1 LAQGS
6 EGTARGAPAARR
18 ACRGGPMRLTVA
30 TFIAV
35 GALPTAPPRESMQ
48 MQPSAG
54 CASPFHTSAP
64 VLFPLVPAVLPRTAG
79 LCHQFYDQPACCLP
93 AYTLAVQAQVE
104 GALQRTAQWPEDRR
118 HCVDRMLEF
127 YTGAA
132 CSLCDPDWTRY
143 STQQPG
149 GAWVVTVREENC
161 HYLWAACSKVLEPT
175 MTSPQFCGALANLHD
190 GAVEQI
196 LVHTEPVTTTA
207 EPPVSVVA
215 TVRHAKQRLRHVR
228 PASNGVAALQL
239 SVRHAHASVLRN
251 NATPASNS
259 TAEDDEEDD
268 DDEDNGDDLSSAAED
283 VLSKEVDAEV
293 SDTDLKAAPSATSA
307 DAPSATSADAPSDA
321 VNTTASAAE
330 PAASSDAPKA
340 KDASEAPES
349 GTEAPEGVPQAQ
361 TGIAVVH
368 SKEPGDDE
376 DNATVVNISAPVVS
390 SAATDATAQAAGAPC
405 KLPFP
410 ALVFSPL
417 PHALSAVDEGQ
428 FGGFRRGP
436 EAGGAGP
443 LALALGAL
451 LALS

>member
-1 LAQGS
+1 
-6 EGTARGAPAARR
+6 
-18 ACRGGPMRLTVA
+18 MRLAVA
-30 TFIAV
+30 IFLAV
-35 GALPTAPPRESMQ
+35 SALPTAPPRESMQ
-48 MQPSAG
+48 NIPSAG

-79 LCHQFYDQPACCLP
+79 LCHQFYDAPACCLP

-104 GALQRTAQWPEDRR
+104 GALQRTAMWPEDRR

-143 STQQPG
+143 STQQPD

-175 MTSPQFCGALANLHD
+175 MTSPQFCGALASLHD

-196 LVHTEPVTTTA
+196 LVHTEPITTTA
-207 EPPVSVVA
+207 APKTPVVA
-215 TVRHAKQRLRHVR
+215 TVRHAKQRRLRHVR
-228 PASNGVAALQL
+228 PASNEGPPSKEGPPVIAALQH
-239 SVRHAHASVLRN
+239 SVRHTHASVLG

-259 TAEDDEEDD
+259 TADDDEEDD
-268 DDEDNGDDLSSAAED
+268 DDEDNADDLSPAAED

-293 SDTDLKAAPSATSA
+293 SDTDLKEAANDTSAA
-307 DAPSATSADAPSDA
+307 DAPASDAAPSDA
-321 VNTTASAAE
+321 APGAAANATA
-330 PAASSDAPKA
+330 PAPASDA
-340 KDASEAPES
+340 KDA
-349 GTEAPEGVPQAQ
+349 GTAEPEGVPQAQ

-376 DNATVVNISAPVVS
+376 MNATVVNITAPSVSA
-390 SAATDATAQAAGAPC
+390 AATDATAQAAGAPC

-428 FGGFRRGP
+428 FGGFRR
-436 EAGGAGP
+436 EAGA
-443 LALALGAL
+443 AVLALGAL
-451 LALS
+451 LALY

>member
-79 LCHQFYDQPACCLP
+79 LCHQFYDAPACCLP

-104 GALQRTAQWPEDRR
+104 GALQRTANWPEDRR
-118 HCVDRMLEF
+118 QCVDRMLEF

-196 LVHTEPVTTTA
+196 LVHTEPVSTTA
-207 EPPVSVVA
+207 APPVVA
-215 TVRHAKQRLRHVR
+215 TVRHAKQRRLRHVR
-228 PASNGVAALQL
+228 PAGSTPADAPAVLAALHH
-239 SVRHAHASVLRN
+239 SVRKTHASAVN

-259 TAEDDEEDD
+259 TAAD
-268 DDEDNGDDLSSAAED
+268 DDEDDDEDDDNADDLSPAAED

-293 SDTDLKAAPSATSA
+293 SDTDLKAAANDTSATDTPSDA
-307 DAPSATSADAPSDA
+307 AVKDAPSGAA
-321 VNTTASAAE
+321 NTTASDAKEAA
-330 PAASSDAPKA
+330 A
-340 KDASEAPES
+340 ASEA
-349 GTEAPEGVPQAQ
+349 GKGDAPEGVPQAQ

-368 SKEPGDDE
+368 SKLPGDDE

>member
-1 LAQGS
+1 
-6 EGTARGAPAARR
+6 
-18 ACRGGPMRLTVA
+18 
-30 TFIAV
+30 
-35 GALPTAPPRESMQ
+35 
-48 MQPSAG
+48 
-54 CASPFHTSAP
+54 
-64 VLFPLVPAVLPRTAG
+64 
-79 LCHQFYDQPACCLP
+79 
-93 AYTLAVQAQVE
+93 
-104 GALQRTAQWPEDRR
+104 
-118 HCVDRMLEF
+118 
-127 YTGAA
+127 
-132 CSLCDPDWTRY
+132 
-143 STQQPG
+143 
-149 GAWVVTVREENC
+149 
-161 HYLWAACSKVLEPT
+161 

-268 DDEDNGDDLSSAAED
+268 DDENNADDLSSAAED

-293 SDTDLKAAPSATSA
+293 SDTDLKAAANDTSA
-307 DAPSATSADAPSDA
+307 DAPSATSAEAPSDKSADAPSDA

-330 PAASSDAPKA
+330 PAAASDAPKA

-376 DNATVVNISAPVVS
+376 ANATVVS

-436 EAGGAGP
+436 EAGAAGP
-443 LALALGAL
+443 LALVLGAL